1 MLSKKK
7 SFSHPPVNRGL
18 TIAETIMVITL
29 LSVIMAYSIPRVIEY
44 NQERAWDISAT
55 MLSAVSASANRY
67 IKDNKDTLT
76 TQLKTAKN
84 VVITGKQLQ
93 DAKYLPPG
101 FSLTT
106 DDGQSYLVAITQDGK
121 SNLMAFVLTSAG
133 KEIQP
138 NGLRYIAQNISGLGG
153 YIWPANQAI
162 GANGSWTVNLS
173 DYGLSG
179 QMGRLAVML
188 SSDSLGSDSEAG
200 DRLYRFKVN
209 GRPDL
214 NKMHTDIDMGNNS
227 LNNTSAVNAQ
237 TVTVE
242 NDIKSNSGWIITQ
255 NDKGWLN
262 ATHGGGLTMTDDDW
276 VRSVNNKGI
285 YTGGQL
291 RGGTIHAEGRLATD
305 EFLQLNKIMVPGQS
319 CEAGIL
325 TRDAEGAPLYCQAG
339 ILTGIGG
346 GGMSRVAVNNL
357 DIVSNGSYKV
367 LLVTVSSLF
376 NAGDGSHTGSASFNV
391 YVDGGL
397 VGVVKTSVR
406 VDKGG
411 SSGHYWGYQNY
422 GVTQKQIA
430 VNVKSNSRV
439 TVMLAGS
446 SYHNTSDVRI
456 DLTS

>member
-55 MLSAVSASANRY
+55 VLSAVSASANRY

>member
-55 MLSAVSASANRY
+55 VLSAVSASANRY

-106 DDGQSYLVAITQDGK
+106 DDGQSYLVAITQDSK

>member
-7 SFSHPPVNRGL
+7 SISHPPVNRGL
-18 TIAETIMVITL
+18 TIAEAGMVITL

-106 DDGQSYLVAITQDGK
+106 DDGQSYLVAVTQDGK
-121 SNLMAFVLTSAG
+121 NNLMAFVLTSAG

-162 GANGSWTVNLS
+162 GANGSWTVNLP

-179 QMGRLAVML
+179 QVGRLAVML

-200 DRLYRFKVN
+200 DRLYRFEVN

-214 NKMHTDIDMGNNS
+214 NKMHTAIDMGSNDI
-227 LNNTSAVNAQ
+227 NNTRNLNAQNGLFSGDVSAVNGKYSGDLTTEKSMTAK
-237 TVTVE
+237 
-242 NDIKSNSGWIITQ
+242 NDIRSNEGWIVTR
-255 NDKGWLN
+255 NSKGWMN
-262 ATHGGGLTMTDDDW
+262 ETYGGGFYMDNANTIKTL
-276 VRSVNNKGI
+276 NNKDI
-285 YTGGQL
+285 YTAGQV
-291 RGGTIHAEGRLATD
+291 RGGTIRADDTLTAGGT
-305 EFLQLNKIMVPGQS
+305 LQLEKISTVGTSCPQIGRQS
-319 CEAGIL
+319 
-325 TRDAEGAPLYCQAG
+325 RDGTGAPLYC
-339 ILTGIGG
+339 IDWVWKKSGG
-346 GGMSRVAVNNL
+346 GIDFSRVMNQYV
-357 DIVSNGSYKV
+357 
-367 LLVTVSSLF
+367 
-376 NAGDGSHTGSASFNV
+376 GDGGRCPAN
-391 YVDGGL
+391 YVA
-397 VGVVKTSVR
+397 VGV
-406 VDKGG
+406 GG
-411 SSGHYWGYQNY
+411 FYATYTAGYIWCAPQ
-422 GVTQKQIA
+422 Q
-430 VNVKSNSRV
+430 
-439 TVMLAGS
+439 
-446 SYHNTSDVRI
+446 
-456 DLTS
+456 

>member
-55 MLSAVSASANRY
+55 VLSAVSASANRY

-262 ATHGGGLTMTDDDW
+262 STHGGGLTMTDNDW

-305 EFLQLNKIMVPGQS
+305 EFLQLNKVMVPGQS

>member
-7 SFSHPPVNRGL
+7 SISHPPVNRGL
-18 TIAETIMVITL
+18 TIAEAGIVITV

-55 MLSAVSASANRY
+55 MLSAISASANRY

-106 DDGQSYLVAITQDGK
+106 DDGQSYLVAVTQDGK

-133 KEIQP
+133 KEIKP

-162 GANGSWTVNLS
+162 GANGSWIVNLP

-179 QMGRLAVML
+179 QVGRLAVML

-200 DRLYRFKVN
+200 DRLYRFEVN

-214 NKMHTDIDMGNNS
+214 NKMHTAIDMGSNDI
-227 LNNTSAVNAQ
+227 NNTRNLNAQ
-237 TVTVE
+237 NGLFSGDVSAANGQYSGNLTAKNGNFSESVTA
-242 NDIKSNSGWIITQ
+242 NQGITANKDIRSNEGWIVTR
-255 NDKGWLN
+255 NNKGWLN
-262 ATHGGGLTMTDDDW
+262 ETYQGGFYMSDNDW

-285 YTGGQL
+285 YTAGQVKA
-291 RGGTIHAEGRLATD
+291 GTVRADDLLNAAGT
-305 EFLQLNKIMVPGQS
+305 LQLDQVSVAGVGCPQIGRQS
-319 CEAGIL
+319 
-325 TRDAEGAPLYCQAG
+325 RDNTGAPLFC
-339 ILTGIGG
+339 IGG
-346 GGMSRVAVNNL
+346 VWKKSGGGIDFNNVMNQYVGDGGRCPANYVAVG
-357 DIVSNGSYKV
+357 VGGFYA
-367 LLVTVSSLF
+367 TYT
-376 NAGDGSHTGSASFNV
+376 AGYIWCAPA
-391 YVDGGL
+391 
-397 VGVVKTSVR
+397 
-406 VDKGG
+406 
-411 SSGHYWGYQNY
+411 Q
-422 GVTQKQIA
+422 
-430 VNVKSNSRV
+430 
-439 TVMLAGS
+439 
-446 SYHNTSDVRI
+446 
-456 DLTS
+456 